1 MVRYL
6 LYFILLSNYLS
17 AQQFPSDFW
26 HPGLLVT
33 NQGDSIKGNLK
44 YDFEDQTIQ
53 LDDGETLKAF
63 NVNNLFFFEIYDETI
78 KDYRQFYSLMYE
90 VGYQYRVPVLFEM
103 VINGKLSLLL
113 RERVVAESTPSYYPS
128 YYAYSMMPSFSSNY
142 GYVNKIKYDYFFL
155 DQNGDIVKFK
165 GKKKELYNLMDDK
178 YEEIKLYISKNKI
191 NLKRM
196 ADLARIVSFY
206 NKI

>member
-1 MVRYL
+1 MIRYIV
-6 LYFILLSNYLS
+6 FFVSVNITF
-17 AQQFPSDFW
+17 AQQFPSDLW

-44 YDFEDQTIQ
+44 YDFENQSIQ

-78 KDYRQFYSLMYE
+78 RDHRQFYSLMYE
-90 VGYQYRVPVLFEM
+90 VGYEYSIPVLFEM

-113 RERVVAESTPSYYPS
+113 RERIVSESTQSSFPS
-128 YYAYSMMPSFSSNY
+128 YYAYSMMPRFSNNS

-155 DQNGDIVKFK
+155 DNDGNILKFK
-165 GKKKELYNLMDDK
+165 GKKKELYNLMNDQYQK
-178 YEEIKLYISKNKI
+178 VKSYISNNKI

-196 ADLARIVSFY
+196 SDLARVVSFY
-206 NKI
+206 NQI

>member
-1 MVRYL
+1 MIRYIV
-6 LYFILLSNYLS
+6 FFVSVNISF
-17 AQQFPSDFW
+17 AQQFPSDLW

-44 YDFEDQTIQ
+44 YDFENQSIQ

-78 KDYRQFYSLMYE
+78 RDHRQFYSLMYE
-90 VGYQYRVPVLFEM
+90 VGYEYSIPVLFEM

-113 RERVVAESTPSYYPS
+113 RERIVSESTQSSFPS
-128 YYAYSMMPSFSSNY
+128 YYAYSMMPRFSNNS

-155 DQNGDIVKFK
+155 DNDGNILKFK
-165 GKKKELYNLMDDK
+165 GKKKELYNLMNDQ
-178 YEEIKLYISKNKI
+178 YEKVKSYISNNKI

-196 ADLARIVSFY
+196 SDLARVVSFY
-206 NKI
+206 NQI

>member
-1 MVRYL
+1 MIRYIV
-6 LYFILLSNYLS
+6 FIVSVNIS
-17 AQQFPSDFW
+17 FAQQFPSDLW

-44 YDFEDQTIQ
+44 YDFENQSIQ

-78 KDYRQFYSLMYE
+78 RDHRQFYSLMYE
-90 VGYQYRVPVLFEM
+90 VGYEYSIPVLFEM

-113 RERVVAESTPSYYPS
+113 RERIVSESTQSSFPS
-128 YYAYSMMPSFSSNY
+128 YYAYSMMPRFSKNS

-155 DQNGDIVKFK
+155 DNDGNILKFK
-165 GKKKELYNLMDDK
+165 GKKKELYNLMNDQ
-178 YEEIKLYISKNKI
+178 YEKVKSYISNNKI

-196 ADLARIVSFY
+196 SDLARVVSFY
-206 NKI
+206 NQI

>member
-1 MVRYL
+1 MKYIV
-6 LYFILLSNYLS
+6 FIFFVNITY
-17 AQQFPSDFW
+17 AQQFPSDLW

-44 YDFEDQTIQ
+44 YDFENQSIQ

-78 KDYRQFYSLMYE
+78 KDHRQFYSLMYE
-90 VGYQYRVPVLFEM
+90 VGYEYSIPVLFEM

-113 RERVVAESTPSYYPS
+113 RERIVSESTQSSFPS
-128 YYAYSMMPSFSSNY
+128 YYAYSMMPRFSNNS

-155 DQNGDIVKFK
+155 DNDGNILKFK
-165 GKKKELYNLMDDK
+165 GKKKELYNLMNDQYQK
-178 YEEIKLYISKNKI
+178 VKSYISNNKI

-196 ADLARIVSFY
+196 SDLARVVSFY
-206 NKI
+206 NQI

>member
-1 MVRYL
+1 MIRYIV
-6 LYFILLSNYLS
+6 FIVSINITF
-17 AQQFPSDFW
+17 AQQFPSDLW

-44 YDFEDQTIQ
+44 YDFENQSIQ

-78 KDYRQFYSLMYE
+78 RDHRQFYSLMYE
-90 VGYQYRVPVLFEM
+90 VGYEYSIPVLFEM

-113 RERVVAESTPSYYPS
+113 RERIVSESTQSSFPS
-128 YYAYSMMPSFSSNY
+128 YYAYSMMPRFSNNS

-155 DQNGDIVKFK
+155 DNDGNILKFK
-165 GKKKELYNLMDDK
+165 GKKKELYNLMNDQYQK
-178 YEEIKLYISKNKI
+178 VKSYISNNKI

-196 ADLARIVSFY
+196 SDLARVVSFY
-206 NKI
+206 NQI

>member
-1 MVRYL
+1 MIRYIV
-6 LYFILLSNYLS
+6 FIVSVNIAF
-17 AQQFPSDFW
+17 AQQFPSDLW

-44 YDFEDQTIQ
+44 YDFENQSIQ

-78 KDYRQFYSLMYE
+78 RDHRQFYSLMYE
-90 VGYQYRVPVLFEM
+90 VGYEYSIPVLFEM
-103 VINGKLSLLL
+103 IINGKLSLLL
-113 RERVVAESTPSYYPS
+113 RERIVSESTQSSFPS
-128 YYAYSMMPSFSSNY
+128 YYAYSMMPRFSNNS

-155 DQNGDIVKFK
+155 DNDGNILKFK
-165 GKKKELYNLMDDK
+165 GKKKELYNLMNDQ
-178 YEEIKLYISKNKI
+178 YEKVKSYISNNKI

-196 ADLARIVSFY
+196 SDLARVVSFY
-206 NKI
+206 NQI

>member
-1 MVRYL
+1 MIRYIV
-6 LYFILLSNYLS
+6 FFVSVNISF
-17 AQQFPSDFW
+17 AQQFPSDLW

-44 YDFEDQTIQ
+44 YDFENQSIQ

-78 KDYRQFYSLMYE
+78 RDHRQFYSLMYE
-90 VGYQYRVPVLFEM
+90 VGYEYSIPVLFEM
-103 VINGKLSLLL
+103 IINGKLSLLL
-113 RERVVAESTPSYYPS
+113 RERIVSESTQSSFPS
-128 YYAYSMMPSFSSNY
+128 YYAYSMMPRFSNNS

-155 DQNGDIVKFK
+155 DNDGNILKFK
-165 GKKKELYNLMDDK
+165 GKKKELYNLMNDQ
-178 YEEIKLYISKNKI
+178 YEKVKSYISNNKI

-196 ADLARIVSFY
+196 SDLARVVSFY
-206 NKI
+206 NQI

>member
-1 MVRYL
+1 MKYIV
-6 LYFILLSNYLS
+6 FIFFVNITY
-17 AQQFPSDFW
+17 AQQFPSDLW

-44 YDFEDQTIQ
+44 YDFENQSIQ

-78 KDYRQFYSLMYE
+78 KYHRQFYSLMYE
-90 VGYQYRVPVLFEM
+90 VGYEYSIPVLFEM

-113 RERVVAESTPSYYPS
+113 RERIVSESTQSSFPS
-128 YYAYSMMPSFSSNY
+128 YYAYSMMPRFSNNS

-155 DQNGDIVKFK
+155 DNEGNILKFK
-165 GKKKELYNLMDDK
+165 GKKKELYNLMNDQYQK
-178 YEEIKLYISKNKI
+178 VKSYISNNKI

-196 ADLARIVSFY
+196 SDLARVVSFY
-206 NKI
+206 NQI

>member
-1 MVRYL
+1 MIRYII
-6 LYFILLSNYLS
+6 FIVSVNITF
-17 AQQFPSDFW
+17 AQQFPSDLW

-44 YDFEDQTIQ
+44 YDFENQSIQ

-78 KDYRQFYSLMYE
+78 RDHRQFYSLMYE
-90 VGYQYRVPVLFEM
+90 VGYEYSIPVLFEM
-103 VINGKLSLLL
+103 IINGKLSLLL
-113 RERVVAESTPSYYPS
+113 RERIVSESTQSSFPS
-128 YYAYSMMPSFSSNY
+128 YYAYSMMPRFSNNS

-155 DQNGDIVKFK
+155 DNDGNILKFK
-165 GKKKELYNLMDDK
+165 GKKKELYNLMNDQ
-178 YEEIKLYISKNKI
+178 YEKVKSYISNNKI

-196 ADLARIVSFY
+196 SDLARVVSFY
-206 NKI
+206 NQI

>member
-1 MVRYL
+1 MIRYIV
-6 LYFILLSNYLS
+6 FIVSVNIS
-17 AQQFPSDFW
+17 FAQQFPSDLW

-44 YDFEDQTIQ
+44 YDFENQSIQ

-78 KDYRQFYSLMYE
+78 RDHRQFYSLMYE
-90 VGYQYRVPVLFEM
+90 VGYEYSIPVLFEM
-103 VINGKLSLLL
+103 IINGKLSLLL
-113 RERVVAESTPSYYPS
+113 RERIVSESTQSSFPS
-128 YYAYSMMPSFSSNY
+128 YYAYSMMPRFSNNS

-155 DQNGDIVKFK
+155 DNDGNILKFK
-165 GKKKELYNLMDDK
+165 GKKKELYNLMNDQ
-178 YEEIKLYISKNKI
+178 YEKVKSYISNNKI

-196 ADLARIVSFY
+196 SDLARVVSFY
-206 NKI
+206 NQI

>member
-1 MVRYL
+1 MIRYIV
-6 LYFILLSNYLS
+6 FFVSVNITF
-17 AQQFPSDFW
+17 AQQFPSDLW

-44 YDFEDQTIQ
+44 YDFENQSIQ

-78 KDYRQFYSLMYE
+78 RDHRQFYSLMYE
-90 VGYQYRVPVLFEM
+90 VGYEYSIPVLFEM
-103 VINGKLSLLL
+103 IINGKLSLLL
-113 RERVVAESTPSYYPS
+113 RERIVSESTQSSFPS
-128 YYAYSMMPSFSSNY
+128 YYAYSMMPRFSNNS

-155 DQNGDIVKFK
+155 DNDGNILKFK
-165 GKKKELYNLMDDK
+165 GKKKELYNLMNDQ
-178 YEEIKLYISKNKI
+178 YEKVKSYISNNKI

-196 ADLARIVSFY
+196 SDLARVVSFY
-206 NKI
+206 NQI

>member
-1 MVRYL
+1 MIRYIV
-6 LYFILLSNYLS
+6 FFVSVNITF
-17 AQQFPSDFW
+17 AQQFPSDLW

-44 YDFEDQTIQ
+44 YDFENQSIQ

-78 KDYRQFYSLMYE
+78 RDHRQFYSLMYE
-90 VGYQYRVPVLFEM
+90 VGYEYSIPVLFEM

-113 RERVVAESTPSYYPS
+113 RERIVSESTQSSFPS
-128 YYAYSMMPSFSSNY
+128 YYAYSMMPRFSNNS

-155 DQNGDIVKFK
+155 DNDGNILKFK
-165 GKKKELYNLMDDK
+165 GKKKELYNLMNDQ
-178 YEEIKLYISKNKI
+178 YEKVKSYISNNKI

-196 ADLARIVSFY
+196 SDLARVVSFY
-206 NKI
+206 NQI

>member
-1 MVRYL
+1 MKYIV
-6 LYFILLSNYLS
+6 FIFFVNITY
-17 AQQFPSDFW
+17 AQQFPSDLW

-44 YDFEDQTIQ
+44 YDFENQSIQ

-78 KDYRQFYSLMYE
+78 KDHRQFYSLMYE
-90 VGYQYRVPVLFEM
+90 VGYEYSIPVLFEM

-113 RERVVAESTPSYYPS
+113 RERIVSESTQSSFPS
-128 YYAYSMMPSFSSNY
+128 YYAYSMMPRFSNNS

-155 DQNGDIVKFK
+155 DNEGNILKFK
-165 GKKKELYNLMDDK
+165 GKKKELYNLMNDQYQK
-178 YEEIKLYISKNKI
+178 VKSYISNNKI

-196 ADLARIVSFY
+196 SDLARVVSFY
-206 NKI
+206 NQI

>member
-1 MVRYL
+1 MKYIV
-6 LYFILLSNYLS
+6 FIFFVNITY
-17 AQQFPSDFW
+17 AQQFPSDLW

-44 YDFEDQTIQ
+44 YDFENQSIQ

-78 KDYRQFYSLMYE
+78 RDHRQFYSLMYE
-90 VGYQYRVPVLFEM
+90 VGYEYSIPVLFEM

-113 RERVVAESTPSYYPS
+113 RERIVSESTQSSFPS
-128 YYAYSMMPSFSSNY
+128 YYAYSMMPRFSNNS

-155 DQNGDIVKFK
+155 DNEGNILKFK
-165 GKKKELYNLMDDK
+165 GKKKELYNLMNDQYQK
-178 YEEIKLYISKNKI
+178 VKSYISNNKI

-196 ADLARIVSFY
+196 SDLARVVSFY
-206 NKI
+206 NQI

>member
-1 MVRYL
+1 MIRYII
-6 LYFILLSNYLS
+6 FIVSVNITF
-17 AQQFPSDFW
+17 AQQFPSDLW

-44 YDFEDQTIQ
+44 YDFENQSIQ

-78 KDYRQFYSLMYE
+78 RDHRQFYSLMYE
-90 VGYQYRVPVLFEM
+90 VGYEYSIPVLFEM

-113 RERVVAESTPSYYPS
+113 RERIVSESTQSSFPS
-128 YYAYSMMPSFSSNY
+128 YYAYSMMPRFSNNS

-155 DQNGDIVKFK
+155 DNDGNILKFK
-165 GKKKELYNLMDDK
+165 GKKKELYNLMNDQYQK
-178 YEEIKLYISKNKI
+178 VKSYISNNKI

-196 ADLARIVSFY
+196 SDLARVVSFY
-206 NKI
+206 NQI

>member
-1 MVRYL
+1 MIRYIV
-6 LYFILLSNYLS
+6 FIVSVNITF
-17 AQQFPSDFW
+17 AQQFPSDLW

-44 YDFEDQTIQ
+44 YDFENQSIQ

-78 KDYRQFYSLMYE
+78 RDHRQFYSLMYE
-90 VGYQYRVPVLFEM
+90 VGYEYSIPVLFEM
-103 VINGKLSLLL
+103 IINGKLSLLL
-113 RERVVAESTPSYYPS
+113 RERIVSESTQSSFPS
-128 YYAYSMMPSFSSNY
+128 YYAYSMMPRFSNNS

-155 DQNGDIVKFK
+155 DNDGNILKFK
-165 GKKKELYNLMDDK
+165 GKKKELYNLMNDQ
-178 YEEIKLYISKNKI
+178 YEKVKSYISNNKI

-196 ADLARIVSFY
+196 SDLARVVSFY
-206 NKI
+206 NQI

>member
-1 MVRYL
+1 MIRYIV
-6 LYFILLSNYLS
+6 FIVSVNIS
-17 AQQFPSDFW
+17 FAQQFPSDLW

-44 YDFEDQTIQ
+44 YDFENQSIQ

-78 KDYRQFYSLMYE
+78 RDHRQFYSLMYE
-90 VGYQYRVPVLFEM
+90 VGYEYSIPVLFEM

-113 RERVVAESTPSYYPS
+113 RERIVSESTQSSFPS
-128 YYAYSMMPSFSSNY
+128 YYAYSMMPRFSNNS

-155 DQNGDIVKFK
+155 DNDGNILKFK
-165 GKKKELYNLMDDK
+165 GKKKELYNLMNDQYQK
-178 YEEIKLYISKNKI
+178 VKSYISNNKI

-196 ADLARIVSFY
+196 SDLARVVSFY
-206 NKI
+206 NQI

>member
-1 MVRYL
+1 MIRYIV
-6 LYFILLSNYLS
+6 FFVSVNISF
-17 AQQFPSDFW
+17 AQQFPSDLW

-44 YDFEDQTIQ
+44 YDFENQSIQ

-78 KDYRQFYSLMYE
+78 RDHRQFYSLMYE
-90 VGYQYRVPVLFEM
+90 VGYEYSIPVLFEM

-113 RERVVAESTPSYYPS
+113 RERIVSESTQSSFPS
-128 YYAYSMMPSFSSNY
+128 YYAYSMMPRFSNNS

-155 DQNGDIVKFK
+155 DNDGNILKFK
-165 GKKKELYNLMDDK
+165 GKKKELYNLMNDQYQK
-178 YEEIKLYISKNKI
+178 VKSYISNNKI

-196 ADLARIVSFY
+196 SDLARVVSFY
-206 NKI
+206 NQI

>member
-1 MVRYL
+1 MKLIV
-6 LYFILLSNYLS
+6 FIFFVNITY
-17 AQQFPSDFW
+17 AQQFPSDLW

-44 YDFEDQTIQ
+44 YDFENQSIQ

-78 KDYRQFYSLMYE
+78 KDHRQFYSLMYE
-90 VGYQYRVPVLFEM
+90 VGYEYSIPVLFEM

-113 RERVVAESTPSYYPS
+113 RERIVSESTQSSFPS
-128 YYAYSMMPSFSSNY
+128 YYAYSMMPRFSNNS

-155 DQNGDIVKFK
+155 DNEGNILKFK
-165 GKKKELYNLMDDK
+165 GKKKELYNLMNDQYQK
-178 YEEIKLYISKNKI
+178 VKSYISNNKI

-196 ADLARIVSFY
+196 SDLARVVSFY
-206 NKI
+206 NQI

>member
-1 MVRYL
+1 MIRYIV
-6 LYFILLSNYLS
+6 FIVSVNIAF
-17 AQQFPSDFW
+17 AQQFPSDLW

-44 YDFEDQTIQ
+44 YDFENQSIQ

-78 KDYRQFYSLMYE
+78 RDHRQFYSLMYE
-90 VGYQYRVPVLFEM
+90 VGYEYSIPVLFEM
-103 VINGKLSLLL
+103 IINGKLSLLL
-113 RERVVAESTPSYYPS
+113 RERIVSESTQSSFPS
-128 YYAYSMMPSFSSNY
+128 YYAYSMMPRFSNNS

-155 DQNGDIVKFK
+155 DNDGNIIKFK
-165 GKKKELYNLMDDK
+165 GKKKELYNLMNDQ
-178 YEEIKLYISKNKI
+178 YEKVKSYISNNKI

-196 ADLARIVSFY
+196 SDLARVVSFY
-206 NKI
+206 NQI

>member
-1 MVRYL
+1 MIRYIV
-6 LYFILLSNYLS
+6 FIVSVNITF
-17 AQQFPSDFW
+17 AQQFPSDLW

-44 YDFEDQTIQ
+44 YDFENQSIQ

-78 KDYRQFYSLMYE
+78 RDHRQFYSLMYE
-90 VGYQYRVPVLFEM
+90 VGYEYSIPVLFEM

-113 RERVVAESTPSYYPS
+113 RERIVSESTQSSFPS
-128 YYAYSMMPSFSSNY
+128 YYAYSMMPRFSNNS

-155 DQNGDIVKFK
+155 DNDGNILKFK
-165 GKKKELYNLMDDK
+165 GKKKELYNLMNDQYQK
-178 YEEIKLYISKNKI
+178 VKSYISNNKI

-196 ADLARIVSFY
+196 SDLARVVSFY
-206 NKI
+206 NQI

>member
-1 MVRYL
+1 MIRYIV
-6 LYFILLSNYLS
+6 FIVSVNITF
-17 AQQFPSDFW
+17 AQQFPSDLW

-44 YDFEDQTIQ
+44 YDFENQSIQ

-78 KDYRQFYSLMYE
+78 RDNRQFYSLMYE
-90 VGYQYRVPVLFEM
+90 VGYEYSIPVLFEM

-113 RERVVAESTPSYYPS
+113 RERIVSESTQSSFPS
-128 YYAYSMMPSFSSNY
+128 YYAYSMMPRFSNNS

-155 DQNGDIVKFK
+155 DNDGNILKFK
-165 GKKKELYNLMDDK
+165 GKKKELYNLMNEQYHK
-178 YEEIKLYISKNKI
+178 VKSYISNNKI

-196 ADLARIVSFY
+196 SDLARVVSFY
-206 NKI
+206 NQI

>member
-1 MVRYL
+1 MIRYIV
-6 LYFILLSNYLS
+6 FIVSVNITF
-17 AQQFPSDFW
+17 AQQFPSDLW

-44 YDFEDQTIQ
+44 YDFENQSIQ

-78 KDYRQFYSLMYE
+78 RDHRQFYSLMYE
-90 VGYQYRVPVLFEM
+90 VGYEYSIPVLFEM

-113 RERVVAESTPSYYPS
+113 RERIVSESTQSSFPS
-128 YYAYSMMPSFSSNY
+128 YYAYSMMPRFSNNS

-155 DQNGDIVKFK
+155 DNDGNILKFK
-165 GKKKELYNLMDDK
+165 GKKKELYNLMNDQ
-178 YEEIKLYISKNKI
+178 YEKVKSYISNNKI

-196 ADLARIVSFY
+196 SDLARVVSFY
-206 NKI
+206 NQI

>member
-1 MVRYL
+1 MIRYIV
-6 LYFILLSNYLS
+6 FIVSVNIAF
-17 AQQFPSDFW
+17 AQQFPSDLW

-44 YDFEDQTIQ
+44 YDFENQSIQ

-78 KDYRQFYSLMYE
+78 RDHRQFYSLMYE
-90 VGYQYRVPVLFEM
+90 VGYEYSIPVLFEM

-113 RERVVAESTPSYYPS
+113 RERIVSESTQSSFPS
-128 YYAYSMMPSFSSNY
+128 YYAYSMMPRFSNNS

-155 DQNGDIVKFK
+155 DNDGNILKFK
-165 GKKKELYNLMDDK
+165 GKKKELYNLMNDQ
-178 YEEIKLYISKNKI
+178 YEKVKSYISNNKI

-196 ADLARIVSFY
+196 SDLARVVSFY
-206 NKI
+206 NQI

>member
-1 MVRYL
+1 MKYIV
-6 LYFILLSNYLS
+6 FIFFVNITY
-17 AQQFPSDFW
+17 AQQFPSDLW

-44 YDFEDQTIQ
+44 YDFENQSIQ

-78 KDYRQFYSLMYE
+78 KDHRQFYSLMYE
-90 VGYQYRVPVLFEM
+90 VGYKYSIPVLFEM

-113 RERVVAESTPSYYPS
+113 RERIVSESTQSSFPS
-128 YYAYSMMPSFSSNY
+128 YYAYSMMPRFSNNS

-155 DQNGDIVKFK
+155 DNEGNILKFK
-165 GKKKELYNLMDDK
+165 GKKKELYNLMNDQYQK
-178 YEEIKLYISKNKI
+178 VKSYISNNKI

-196 ADLARIVSFY
+196 SDLARVVSFY
-206 NKI
+206 NQI

>member
-1 MVRYL
+1 MKYIV
-6 LYFILLSNYLS
+6 FIFFVNITY
-17 AQQFPSDFW
+17 AQQFPSDLW

-44 YDFEDQTIQ
+44 YDFENQSIQ

-78 KDYRQFYSLMYE
+78 KDHRQFYSLMYE
-90 VGYQYRVPVLFEM
+90 VGYEYSIPVLFEM

-113 RERVVAESTPSYYPS
+113 RERIVSESTQSSFPS
-128 YYAYSMMPSFSSNY
+128 YYAYSMMPRFSNNI

-155 DQNGDIVKFK
+155 DNEGNIIKFK
-165 GKKKELYNLMDDK
+165 GKKKELYNLMNDQYQK
-178 YEEIKLYISKNKI
+178 VKSYISNNKI

-196 ADLARIVSFY
+196 RDLARGGSFY
-206 NKI
+206 NQI

>member
-1 MVRYL
+1 MIRYIV
-6 LYFILLSNYLS
+6 FIVSVNITF
-17 AQQFPSDFW
+17 AQQFPSDLW

-44 YDFEDQTIQ
+44 YDFENQSIQ

-78 KDYRQFYSLMYE
+78 RDHRQFYSLMYE
-90 VGYQYRVPVLFEM
+90 VGYEYSIPVLFEM

-113 RERVVAESTPSYYPS
+113 RERIVSESTQSSFPS
-128 YYAYSMMPSFSSNY
+128 YYAYSMMPRFSNNS

-155 DQNGDIVKFK
+155 DNDGNILKFK
-165 GKKKELYNLMDDK
+165 GKKKELYNLMNDQ
-178 YEEIKLYISKNKI
+178 YEKVKIYISNNKI

-196 ADLARIVSFY
+196 SDLARVVSFY
-206 NKI
+206 NQI

>member
-1 MVRYL
+1 MIRYIV
-6 LYFILLSNYLS
+6 FIVSVNIS
-17 AQQFPSDFW
+17 FAQQFPSDLW

-44 YDFEDQTIQ
+44 YDFENQSIQ

-78 KDYRQFYSLMYE
+78 RDHRQFYSLMYE
-90 VGYQYRVPVLFEM
+90 VGYEYSIPVLFEM

-113 RERVVAESTPSYYPS
+113 RERIVSESTQSSFPS
-128 YYAYSMMPSFSSNY
+128 YYAYSMMPRFSNNS

-155 DQNGDIVKFK
+155 DNDGNILKFK
-165 GKKKELYNLMDDK
+165 GKKKELYNLMNDQ
-178 YEEIKLYISKNKI
+178 YEKVKSYISNNKI

-196 ADLARIVSFY
+196 SDLARVVSFY
-206 NKI
+206 NQI